1 MKKDWLYPFLMGCE
15 RSFDESDAR
24 LRFEA
29 FRKESAGI
37 EKDEIVRRYVE
48 HRLRQTGVVYGTPL
62 ASEET
67 IAHHTPK
74 GSPQRWAVFL
84 AILDI
89 EMRLAMEISCA
100 LEHRSRGVI
109 RLAEIL
115 VCLAVLCHR
124 MRLARKLHALIPQ
137 LQENEQDTDRLL
149 SLCSKLD
156 GLLPKHAYLAGNP
169 LLGLPIHNSLNY
181 VDAKTLGRI
190 AICYFELGT
199 VDPSAISRILQYEDR
214 EKELLL
220 RSMIGLLHADSPSHP
235 GSARILAGQIK
246 AARLPLTVRGMLL
259 RLTRNPGSPQAVAA
273 AVDNDRIRDFILEQ
287 VILGSMLDGQVSAR
301 ETEYIQELA
310 GWLDVSPEGLAEREA
325 QVVSFYEQ
333 HRAYLDLFTVGT
345 AVLNYRKRMLE
356 RLQGSIVENL
366 SLIVREIKN
375 TGELTELL
383 YRASRGDKL
392 SPEER
397 RRMGKQLL
405 DILRSIPS
413 LAIFSLPGGAVLLP
427 LLFKFLPDGLK
438 PRSFTEHNRKKDEG

>member
-1 MKKDWLYPFLMGCE
+1 
-15 RSFDESDAR
+15 
-24 LRFEA
+24 
-29 FRKESAGI
+29 
-37 EKDEIVRRYVE
+37 
-48 HRLRQTGVVYGTPL
+48 VVYGTPL
-62 ASEET
+62 ASEEP
-67 IAHHTPK
+67 IALHPVK

-89 EMRLAMEISCA
+89 EVCLAMEVSCA
-100 LEHRSRGVI
+100 LEHRSCGVV

-115 VCLAVLCHR
+115 VCLAVLCRR
-124 MRLARKLHALIPQ
+124 MRLARKVHALIPH
-137 LQENEQDTDRLL
+137 LAENEQDTDRLL
-149 SLCSKLD
+149 ALSAKLD
-156 GLLPKHAYLAGNP
+156 RFLPKHAYLAGNP
-169 LLGLPIHNSLNY
+169 QLGLPIHNSLNY

-190 AICYFELGT
+190 AISYFEQGT
-199 VDPSAISRILQYEDR
+199 VDHSAISRVLEYEDR

-220 RSMIGLLHADSPSHP
+220 RSMIGLLHADSPSRP

-246 AARLPLTVRGMLL
+246 AAKLPRAARWMLL
-259 RLTRNPGSPQAVAA
+259 RLARKPVSPQAVAEA
-273 AVDNDRIRDFILEQ
+273 IDNDRIRDFILEQ
-287 VILGSMLDGQVSAR
+287 VILGAMLDGQVSAR

-310 GWLDVSPEGLAEREA
+310 GWLAVSPQELAEREA
-325 QVVSFYEQ
+325 QVVSFYDQ

-345 AVLNYRKRMLE
+345 AVLNYRTRMLD

-392 SPEER
+392 SPEDR

-438 PRSFTEHNRKKDEG
+438 PRAFAEHNRKKDDSGPSL